1 MYIVD
6 MYLRVRRACLVEGMS
21 IREASRVFGLHRDT
35 VRKMLSHPVPPG
47 YRRKRPPHRP
57 KLKPYTGVID
67 RILEDDLS
75 APKKQRHTAKRIFE
89 RLKKEHGFDGGYTI
103 VKDYVRERRRA
114 VGQAAAVRRCSCRC
128 RTHRATRSATS
139 VRRGRVIGGKKR
151 RVHYFV
157 MSLPHSDGIFIK
169 AYPAETTEAFCDGH
183 VSAFAFLGG
192 VPQSILYDNSKLA
205 VAKILG
211 GGRRKRTRAFTEL
224 QSHYLFSDRFGRV
237 GKGNDKG
244 SVEGMVGYGRRNFLV
259 PIPRAESFDALN
271 AHLESECLERMDA
284 RLRGHTESIG
294 ERMERD
300 LGALLALPAVPY
312 DASDKHAT
320 RVSSQSLV
328 RYRTNDY
335 SVPVAFGHRDVLVR
349 GYVDEVVIS
358 CGTEVIAR
366 HRRSY
371 EHDDF
376 VFNPLHYLPLLEQKT
391 GALDQ
396 AAPLAGWELPEE
408 YGRLRRLQESR
419 MGRQGKREFVRV
431 LRLLETFPAD
441 EVHAAVQDAISRGA
455 TGYDAVKHLLLC
467 RIEGR
472 PPRLDLDLHPHLPS
486 VSVSTTSAQDYM
498 KLLREKA
505 S

>member
-6 MYLRVRRACLVEGMS
+6 MYFRVRRACLVEGMS

-57 KLKPYTGVID
+57 KLEPFTGVID

-89 RLKKEHGFDGGYTI
+89 RLREEHRFDGGYTI
-103 VKDYVRERRRA
+103 VKDYVRERRRHTREMFVPLTHPPGHA
-114 VGQAAAVRRCSCRC
+114 QCDFGQAW
-128 RTHRATRSATS
+128 ATID
-139 VRRGRVIGGKKR
+139 GEKR
-151 RVHYFV
+151 RIHYFV
-157 MSLPHSDGIFIK
+157 MSLPHSDGIFVK
-169 AYPAETTEAFCDGH
+169 AYPGETTEAFCDGH
-183 VSAFAFLGG
+183 VSAFRFLGG
-192 VPQSILYDNSKLA
+192 VPQSILYDNTKIA

-259 PIPRAESFDALN
+259 PIPAFSSFDALN
-271 AHLESECLERMDA
+271 AYLEGKCLERMDA
-284 RLRGHTESIG
+284 RLRGHKESIG

-320 RVSSQSLV
+320 RVSSLSLV

-349 GYVDEVVIS
+349 GYVHEVVIS

-376 VFNPLHYLPLLEQKT
+376 VFDPIHYLPLLEKKT

-396 AAPLAGWELPEE
+396 APRSPDGICPRSTASCGVSRSRGWADRASESSCGCSGCLRPSPLMRCMPPCKMPSEGERPATTWSSPCCCAG
-408 YGRLRRLQESR
+408 SR
-419 MGRQGKREFVRV
+419 DGRQGSILICIR
-431 LRLLETFPAD
+431 
-441 EVHAAVQDAISRGA
+441 I
-455 TGYDAVKHLLLC
+455 C
-467 RIEGR
+467 R
-472 PPRLDLDLHPHLPS
+472 
-486 VSVSTTSAQDYM
+486 A
-498 KLLREKA
+498 
-505 S
+505 

>member
-6 MYLRVRRACLVEGMS
+6 LYFRVRKACLVDGMS
-21 IREASRVFGLHRDT
+21 IREASRVFGLHRNT
-35 VRKMLSHPVPPG
+35 VSKMLTNPAPPG
-47 YRRKRPPHRP
+47 YRRKRPPRRP
-57 KLKPYTGVID
+57 KLEPYTGVID
-67 RILEDDLS
+67 RILEDDES
-75 APKKQRHTAKRIFE
+75 APRKQHHTAKRIFE
-89 RLKKEHGFDGGYTI
+89 RLKKEHGFDGGYTT
-103 VKDYVRERRRA
+103 VKDYVQERRRVVREMFVPLEHPPGHA
-114 VGQAAAVRRCSCRC
+114 QCDFGQA
-128 RTHRATRSATS
+128 RAIIA
-139 VRRGRVIGGKKR
+139 GEER
-151 RVHYFV
+151 RVHYLV
-157 MSLPHSDGIFIK
+157 MSLPHSDGIFLK
-169 AYPAETTEAFCDGH
+169 AYPGETTEAFCDGH

-192 VPQSILYDNSKLA
+192 VPQSILYDNAKLA

-211 GGRRKRTRAFTEL
+211 GGRRERTRAFTEL
-224 QSHYLFSDRFGRV
+224 QSHYLFADKFGRV

-244 SVEGMVGYGRRNFLV
+244 SVEWMVGYGRRNFLV
-259 PIPRAESFDALN
+259 PIPRAEDFDALN
-271 AHLESECLERMDA
+271 AYLESECLERLDA
-284 RLRGHTESIG
+284 TLRGHTETIG

-300 LGALLALPAVPY
+300 LGALLALPTAPY

-328 RYRTNDY
+328 RYRSNDY

-366 HRRSY
+366 HPRSY
-371 EHDDF
+371 EHGDF
-376 VFNPLHYLPLLEQKT
+376 VFDPLHYLPLLEQKT

-419 MGRQGKREFVRV
+419 MGKPGKREFVRV
-431 LRLLETFPAD
+431 LRLLEDFPAD
-441 EVHAAVQDAISRGA
+441 EVHAAVCDAVSRGA

-472 PPRLDLDLHPHLPS
+472 PPRLDLELHPHLPS

-498 KLLREKA
+498 NLLNGRA

>member
-1 MYIVD
+1 M
-6 MYLRVRRACLVEGMS
+6 
-21 IREASRVFGLHRDT
+21 
-35 VRKMLSHPVPPG
+35 
-47 YRRKRPPHRP
+47 
-57 KLKPYTGVID
+57 
-67 RILEDDLS
+67 
-75 APKKQRHTAKRIFE
+75 
-89 RLKKEHGFDGGYTI
+89 
-103 VKDYVRERRRA
+103 
-114 VGQAAAVRRCSCRC
+114 
-128 RTHRATRSATS
+128 
-139 VRRGRVIGGKKR
+139 
-151 RVHYFV
+151 
-157 MSLPHSDGIFIK
+157 
-169 AYPAETTEAFCDGH
+169 
-183 VSAFAFLGG
+183 
-192 VPQSILYDNSKLA
+192 
-205 VAKILG
+205 
-211 GGRRKRTRAFTEL
+211 
-224 QSHYLFSDRFGRV
+224 
-237 GKGNDKG
+237 
-244 SVEGMVGYGRRNFLV
+244 GYGRRNFLV
-259 PIPRAESFDALN
+259 PIPRAENFDELN

-300 LGALLALPAVPY
+300 LGALLALPAAPY

-358 CGTEVIAR
+358 CGTDVIAR

-376 VFNPLHYLPLLEQKT
+376 VFNPLHYLALLEQKT

-396 AAPLAGWELPEE
+396 AAPLAGWDLPEE

-419 MGRQGKREFVRV
+419 MGRPGKREFVRV
-431 LRLLETFPAD
+431 LRLLETFPDD

>member
-1 MYIVD
+1 MTSG
-6 MYLRVRRACLVEGMS
+6 RCL
-21 IREASRVFGLHRDT
+21 
-35 VRKMLSHPVPPG
+35 P
-47 YRRKRPPHRP
+47 
-57 KLKPYTGVID
+57 
-67 RILEDDLS
+67 
-75 APKKQRHTAKRIFE
+75 
-89 RLKKEHGFDGGYTI
+89 
-103 VKDYVRERRRA
+103 
-114 VGQAAAVRRCSCRC
+114 
-128 RTHRATRSATS
+128 
-139 VRRGRVIGGKKR
+139 
-151 RVHYFV
+151 
-157 MSLPHSDGIFIK
+157 
-169 AYPAETTEAFCDGH
+169 
-183 VSAFAFLGG
+183 
-192 VPQSILYDNSKLA
+192 
-205 VAKILG
+205 
-211 GGRRKRTRAFTEL
+211 
-224 QSHYLFSDRFGRV
+224 
-237 GKGNDKG
+237 
-244 SVEGMVGYGRRNFLV
+244 
-259 PIPRAESFDALN
+259 
-271 AHLESECLERMDA
+271 
-284 RLRGHTESIG
+284 
-294 ERMERD
+294 
-300 LGALLALPAVPY
+300 LPAAPY

-358 CGTEVIAR
+358 CGTDVIAR

-376 VFNPLHYLPLLEQKT
+376 VFNPAALP
-391 GALDQ
+391 GA
-396 AAPLAGWELPEE
+396 AGAEDRRSGSSGTTCRMGLPEE

-419 MGRQGKREFVRV
+419 MGRPGKREFVRV

-498 KLLREKA
+498 KLLRGRA

>member
-1 MYIVD
+1 MTSGRC
-6 MYLRVRRACLVEGMS
+6 LR
-21 IREASRVFGLHRDT
+21 
-35 VRKMLSHPVPPG
+35 
-47 YRRKRPPHRP
+47 
-57 KLKPYTGVID
+57 
-67 RILEDDLS
+67 
-75 APKKQRHTAKRIFE
+75 
-89 RLKKEHGFDGGYTI
+89 
-103 VKDYVRERRRA
+103 
-114 VGQAAAVRRCSCRC
+114 
-128 RTHRATRSATS
+128 
-139 VRRGRVIGGKKR
+139 
-151 RVHYFV
+151 
-157 MSLPHSDGIFIK
+157 
-169 AYPAETTEAFCDGH
+169 
-183 VSAFAFLGG
+183 
-192 VPQSILYDNSKLA
+192 
-205 VAKILG
+205 
-211 GGRRKRTRAFTEL
+211 
-224 QSHYLFSDRFGRV
+224 
-237 GKGNDKG
+237 
-244 SVEGMVGYGRRNFLV
+244 
-259 PIPRAESFDALN
+259 
-271 AHLESECLERMDA
+271 
-284 RLRGHTESIG
+284 
-294 ERMERD
+294 
-300 LGALLALPAVPY
+300 LPAVPY

-358 CGTEVIAR
+358 CGTDVIAR

-376 VFNPLHYLPLLEQKT
+376 VFNPLHYLALLEQKT

-396 AAPLAGWELPEE
+396 AAPLAGWDLPEE

-419 MGRQGKREFVRV
+419 MGRPGKREFVRV

>member
-6 MYLRVRRACLVEGMS
+6 LYFRVRKACLVEGMS
-21 IREASRVFGLHRDT
+21 IREASRVFGVHRDT
-35 VRKMLSHPVPPG
+35 VRKMLANPAPPG
-47 YRRKRPPHRP
+47 YRRKRSPRRP
-57 KLKPYTGVID
+57 KLEPYTGVID

-75 APKKQRHTAKRIFE
+75 APKKQRHTAKRILD
-89 RLKKEHGFDGGYTI
+89 RLRAEHGYDGGYTI
-103 VKDYVRERRRA
+103 VRDYVRERRRVVREMFVPLDHPPGHA
-114 VGQAAAVRRCSCRC
+114 QCDFGQA
-128 RTHRATRSATS
+128 RAF
-139 VRRGRVIGGKKR
+139 IGGEER
-151 RVHYFV
+151 RIHYFV
-157 MSLPHSDGIFIK
+157 LALPHSDGIFVK
-169 AYPAETTEAFCDGH
+169 AYPGETTEAFCDGH
-183 VSAFAFLGG
+183 VSAFRYLGG
-192 VPQSILYDNSKLA
+192 VPQSILYDNAKIA

-211 GGRRKRTRAFTEL
+211 GGRRERTRAFTEL

-244 SVEGMVGYGRRNFLV
+244 SVEWMVGYGRRNFLV
-259 PIPRAESFDALN
+259 PVPRAEDFDALN
-271 AHLESECLERMDA
+271 AHLESECMERMDA
-284 RLRGHTESIG
+284 TLRGHTETIG

-300 LGALLALPAVPY
+300 LGALLELPAAPY

-328 RYRTNDY
+328 RYRSNDY

-366 HRRSY
+366 HPRSY
-371 EHDDF
+371 ENGDF
-376 VFNPLHYLPLLEQKT
+376 VFDPLHYLPLLEQKT

-408 YGRLRRLQESR
+408 YGKLRRLQKSM

-431 LRLLETFPAD
+431 LRLLETFPDD
-441 EVHAAVQDAISRGA
+441 EVHAAVCDAVSRGA

-467 RIEGR
+467 RIEGQ
-472 PPRLDLDLHPHLPS
+472 PPRLDLALHPHLPS
-486 VSVSTTSAQDYM
+486 VSVSTTSTRDYM
-498 KLLREKA
+498 KLLNGRA